1 MMSKF
6 AATLLAAMAAGSIIG
21 ASVAQAD
28 DRGPGGPGG
37 VGVGPV
43 GPYGVG
49 GLGPVAGPAG
59 PVGVGGVVGP
69 VGVNPILGPVG
80 PVGVGGVIGPV
91 GVDPVVDAAVRY
103 AIPYGYPL
111 GPAFPGELPCF
122 TPAGQAYFTPYLEPC
137 LCFAPTGAVVP
148 C

>member
-1 MMSKF
+1 MLPSRSANALRASAQGPQLRVG
-6 AATLLAAMAAGSIIG
+6 AAEPHGYWIPEGQELSVRRRAHRRVLCARIHALLCS
-21 ASVAQAD
+21 
-28 DRGPGGPGG
+28 
-37 VGVGPV
+37 
-43 GPYGVG
+43 
-49 GLGPVAGPAG
+49 GLEGESLALG
-59 PVGVGGVVGP
+59 
-69 VGVNPILGPVG
+69 LGPVG

-122 TPAGQAYFTPYLEPC
+122 TPAGQPYYTPYLEPC
-137 LCFAPTGAVVP
+137 LCFAPTGDVVP